1 MQRVCGIDS
10 PFTQIETECR
20 EALRARFNAN
30 TATAI
35 SAPMSSL
42 LDRPALLIAV
52 TGSIFAL
59 AAFFTRAMPRRMAGA
74 LAGGVVFG
82 LLNLAWDVV
91 GYHMGWWWYRADT
104 PRSLGPWYW
113 YAAAGLEYGAGFGL
127 IGWRATRRWGAR
139 GLLGFLIGFTL
150 CGMTRDYVASST
162 WARDVIAL
170 AGGIWPWVADGMV
183 WFSLAAMAQVV
194 MRIVSGPAISDRLRG
209 EPAG

>member
-1 MQRVCGIDS
+1 MSQPKRTA
-10 PFTQIETECR
+10 P
-20 EALRARFNAN
+20 LRGAAQSGHN
-30 TATAI
+30 
-35 SAPMSSL
+35 MSSL
-42 LDRPALLIAV
+42 LYRPALLIAV

-59 AAFFTRAMPRRMAGA
+59 AAFFTRATPRRMAGA
-74 LAGGVVFG
+74 LAGGFGFG

-91 GYHMGWWWYRADT
+91 AYHMRWWWYPAAT
-104 PRSLGPWYW
+104 PRSFGPWYW
-113 YAAAGLEYGAGFGL
+113 YAAAGLEFGAGFGL
-127 IGWRATRRWGAR
+127 IGWRTTRRWGAR

-194 MRIVSGPAISDRLRG
+194 MRLVSGPAISDRLRG